1 MSRKGV
7 WYFCPT
13 EQNAVTVE
21 YVQSMY
27 LYVYLELWHDTD
39 PTGTLMGNTFVACL
53 WFHFEWPDFFFF
65 LNFLFYSIIKLFGEI
80 WLLDLGMTFIFPYK
94 RWHF

>member
-39 PTGTLMGNTFVACL
+39 PTGTLMGNTFVAL
-53 WFHFEWPDFFFF
+53 VPLQVAKFFFP
-65 LNFLFYSIIKLFGEI
+65 LTSY
-80 WLLDLGMTFIFPYK
+80 FIVSLSSLERFD
-94 RWHF
+94 F